1 MIDIKNLYLKFE
13 DNIFFEDVE
22 LSLREHKINVILGPN
37 GAGKTTVLK
46 ILTGLLKPDKVSE
59 FGLLSKK
66 IFYLPQ
72 KISYPKGLD
81 VEEYISSVF
90 FKDSMVKWFLTK
102 EEKSRLDDIIN
113 KLGLSHIK
121 NLSMEKLSAGELQK
135 TNIAIG
141 LLSGAEVFFL
151 DEPTSNM
158 DLINQ
163 IKILDMIKKLTE
175 QKEITAVVILHDLN
189 LAESYGDYFI
199 GITKEHKIFCKSKEG
214 FFTKDMLKNIYGI
227 NFRITDDGE
236 RVYVRVDK

>member
-1 MIDIKNLYLKFE
+1 MIDIKNLYLKFD

-22 LSLREHKINVILGPN
+22 LSFREHKINVILGPN

-46 ILTGLLKPDKVSE
+46 ILTGIIKPDIISE

-90 FKDSMVKWFLTK
+90 FKDNLIKWFLSK
-102 EEKSRLDDIIN
+102 EEKAQLDEIIE
-113 KLGLSHIK
+113 KLELTDIK

-163 IKILDMIKKLTE
+163 IKILDIIKKLTQ

-189 LAESYGDYFI
+189 LAVSYGDYFI
-199 GITKEHKIFCKSKEG
+199 GISKDHKIISKAKEI
-214 FFTKDMLKNIYGI
+214 FFTQDMLKNIYGI
-227 NFRITDDGE
+227 NFRIIDDGE

>member
-1 MIDIKNLYLKFE
+1 MIDIKNLYLKFD
-13 DNIFFEDVE
+13 DNIFFDDVD
-22 LSLREHKINVILGPN
+22 LSFQKHKINVILGPN
-37 GAGKTTVLK
+37 GAGKTTILK
-46 ILTGLLKPDKVSE
+46 ILTGIIKPDRVSE

-72 KISYPKGLD
+72 KISYPKGLN

-90 FKDSMVKWFLTK
+90 FKDNLIKWFLSKK
-102 EEKSRLDDIIN
+102 EKTQLDEIIEKLELTD
-113 KLGLSHIK
+113 IK

-141 LLSGAEVFFL
+141 LLSGADVFFL

-158 DLINQ
+158 DLLNQ
-163 IKILDMIKKLTE
+163 IKILDIIKKLTQ

-189 LAESYGDYFI
+189 LAVSYGDYFI
-199 GITKEHKIFCKSKEG
+199 GISKDHKIVCKSKES
-214 FFTKDMLKNIYGI
+214 FFLQDILKSIYGI
-227 NFRITDDGE
+227 NFRIIDDGE